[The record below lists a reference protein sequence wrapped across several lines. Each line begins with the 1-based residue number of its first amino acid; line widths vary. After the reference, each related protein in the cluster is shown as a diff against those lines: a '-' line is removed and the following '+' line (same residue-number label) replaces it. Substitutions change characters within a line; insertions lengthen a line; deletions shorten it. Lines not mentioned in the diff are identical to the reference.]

1 MHKGNERAREGRV
14 EAGQTEPQFQ
24 PPEDCSALP
33 VATPIPLLAVNSC
46 LYTLYTW
53 VSFPLFRCS
62 DFFLTSFSM
71 CSTFCSKYR
80 TLSCVMR
87 RLCTLLCSIQPLL
100 SNSGAIPCFTL
111 DICAKQLGNL
121 WSALNLQVAC
131 AVAGTLKLCPAFTS
145 MS

>member
-1 MHKGNERAREGRV
+1 MRGREREGWK
-14 EAGQTEPQFQ
+14 EGKQPQFQ
-24 PPEDCSALP
+24 PPEDRSVLP

-53 VSFPLFRCS
+53 VSFPLFRCL

-80 TLSCVMR
+80 TLSCVMW

-121 WSALNLQVAC
+121 WSALNLQMAC
-131 AVAGTLKLCPAFTS
+131 AVAGMLELCPAFTS